1 MHVSKTVRI
10 PFRFLRSELAMQ
22 IDTAV
27 LFATPCDEEE
37 DNMATLCCHSDKGQ
51 MFLLTRYPDEDTVD
65 LTLDDEPSTLDGLK
79 VTLKATSLLIE
90 VAAGDRD
97 ALRGDEVLQINLTST
112 LSDLD
117 EIRQT
122 LENILSGTGT
132 FVCEL

>member
-1 MHVSKTVRI
+1 MQLKTA
-10 PFRFLRSELAMQ
+10 L
-22 IDTAV
+22 

-79 VTLKATSLLIE
+79 VTLSANRLLIE

-97 ALRGDEVLQINLTST
+97 ALKGSEQLEILLTSPGTDLEEVELT
-112 LSDLD
+112 L
-117 EIRQT
+117 R
-122 LENILSGTGT
+122 NILDGTGT
-132 FVCEL
+132 YVSEL

>member
-1 MHVSKTVRI
+1 MQLKTA
-10 PFRFLRSELAMQ
+10 L
-22 IDTAV
+22 

-37 DNMATLCCHSDKGQ
+37 DDMATLCCHSDKGQ

-79 VTLKATSLLIE
+79 ATLSAQRLLIE

-97 ALRGDEVLQINLTST
+97 ALRGDEQLEIFLTSAGT
-112 LSDLD
+112 DLD
-117 EIRQT
+117 EVAQT
-122 LENILSGTGT
+122 LRNILDGTGS

>member
-1 MHVSKTVRI
+1 MSMRKAVRI
-10 PFRFLRSELAMQ
+10 PAHFLDLSLPMQ
-22 IDTAV
+22 LKTAL

-79 VTLKATSLLIE
+79 VTLSANRLLIE

-97 ALRGDEVLQINLTST
+97 ALKGSEQLEILLTSPGTDLEEVELT
-112 LSDLD
+112 L
-117 EIRQT
+117 R
-122 LENILSGTGT
+122 NILDGTGT
-132 FVCEL
+132 YVSEL